1 MPVFAPELGF
11 KTRLSHVSLET
22 LRISSMGRFGAIG
35 ELMNLGVGFIV
46 AFAIIAIGGVGLA
59 IFAIAHR
66 EKEALVDPTY
76 ERES

>member
-1 MPVFAPELGF
+1 
-11 KTRLSHVSLET
+11 
-22 LRISSMGRFGAIG
+22 MGRFGAIG